1 MRFIKQLFNNVPEAL
16 TLNDPRQGTQSGNT
30 ESVPPPTPKSMPKA
44 RHIAIRYST
53 FANRPKGDGFW
64 MPLRGRN
71 HTNLFKSIKLYLF
84 DLFLFVGFLAVG
96 DRKSPVFANLGI
108 IFSSQIIFIDS

>member
-1 MRFIKQLFNNVPEAL
+1 MEFIKQLFNNVPETV
-16 TLNDPRQGTQSGNT
+16 TLNNPRQGTQSGDT
-30 ESVPPPTPKSMPKA
+30 ESVPPTPKSVLKA
-44 RHIAIRYST
+44 CYIAVRYST
-53 FANRPKGDGFW
+53 FANRPKGYEFW